1 MGYRATAL
9 LRYTAVEDKKGIAEA
24 ARAVPCPE
32 GTLRRLDRKGII
44 RPARDQ
50 WGRRLFGQDD
60 IEAARCYLRE
70 RGATREG
77 AAA

>member
-1 MGYRATAL
+1 MEEKR
-9 LRYTAVEDKKGIAEA
+9 GIAEA

-44 RPARDQ
+44 RPARDP

-60 IEAARCYLRE
+60 IDAARRYLKGRD
-70 RGATREG
+70 AAREG